1 MSDRRNIKDD
11 RGAVLVLALLMC
23 TLLVGILWFVIG
35 IGDVV
40 VARERA
46 QGASDAA
53 AFSAAVIHA
62 RGMNFLVL
70 VNLVMAAILAVRVM
84 LKLLQVVLIGATVAF
99 AALALV
105 PGFQEFAAAAGEA
118 GTAAEQVSVLVD
130 RTRQPINE
138 ALQTLNTTEHA
149 IAATTGGVATAVVA
163 VDVVPKYRPLVT
175 AGVATP
181 GNPLAKPASLLGA
194 LPVEDS
200 DGDKLCKEAGDA
212 FGGLIQAFFDQLGL
226 NALGAVSDKLLGF
239 MGPIAAS
246 APSFFCELGTG
257 DRSVP
262 GSALDGIKNRAQ
274 ESCQGA
280 EDSDKCLSDFNDALD
295 GGSPADP
302 IPSAPGASGNEKSR
316 VSLRVK
322 GDFVNGGPSAQL
334 FSVLTLDSARVGRSG
349 AGGLR
354 VATFGR
360 DSVNELDLGLA
371 FAQAEFFYDCD
382 DVWTAASCNAGE
394 EALWNFRWRARLRR
408 ANLGAAGTALTAPL
422 VADWQQGIA
431 QHVGSGGIEGA
442 ASGVEA
448 ERRLGGITN
457 AVVH

>member
-1 MSDRRNIKDD
+1 
-11 RGAVLVLALLMC
+11 MC
-23 TLLVGILWFVIG
+23 TILVGILWFVIG

-46 QGASDAA
+46 QGASDSV

-70 VNLVMAAILAVRVM
+70 VNIVMAAILAVRVM

-105 PGFQEFAAAAGEA
+105 PGFQGFAAAAVES
-118 GTAAEQVSVLVD
+118 GTAAEQVSVLVE
-130 RTRQPINE
+130 RTRKPINE
-138 ALQTLNTTEHA
+138 ALQTLNRTEHV
-149 IAATTGGVATAVVA
+149 IADTTGGVATAVA
-163 VDVVPKYRPLVT
+163 TIDIVPKYQPLVT
-175 AGVATP
+175 NGLATP
-181 GNPLAKPASLLGA
+181 GNPLTQPANLLGA
-194 LPVEDS
+194 LPIEDS
-200 DGDKLCKEAGDA
+200 DGNKLCKEAGNA
-212 FGGLIQAFFDQLGL
+212 FGGLLKAFFDQLGL
-226 NALGAVSDKLLGF
+226 DALGTVSEKLLGF

-257 DRSVP
+257 DRSAP
-262 GSALDGIKNRAQ
+262 GSATDGIKNSAQ
-274 ESCQGA
+274 DSCKNAQ
-280 EDSDKCLSDFNDALD
+280 DSDKCLSDFNNALD
-295 GGSPADP
+295 GGTTASPISD
-302 IPSAPGASGNEKSR
+302 APGASDDEKSR
-316 VSLRVK
+316 VSVRVK

-334 FSVLTLDSARVGRSG
+334 FSLITLDSARVGRSG

-360 DSVNELDLGLA
+360 ESVKELDQGLA

-408 ANLGAAGTALTAPL
+408 ASLGGLGTAVTAPL
-422 VADWQQGIA
+422 IADWQRGIA
-431 QHVGSGGIEGA
+431 QHASSGSPLDA
-442 ASGVEA
+442 TRSVEA